1 MPRSNQLS
9 YIAKRHPK
17 AARETAPVCGAGIIV
32 AARKP
37 VKDARAAACSPTMRP
52 LWQSDPIMHP
62 HPIPDRGLVIDDT
75 AVIPEWIDYNGH
87 MNVAY
92 YIKAFEIGIDSYK
105 AVVGLTLDYIERTGQ
120 STVALEAH
128 VTYQQEAHLDERLRI
143 ETRIL
148 ACDGKRVHV
157 YQEIYRDSTLLATQ
171 ETLAI
176 SFDTSARRTCP
187 FEPAIAANYQRL
199 VEAQAAQPRPRWVGR
214 AISIK
219 ARRPQG

>member
-1 MPRSNQLS
+1 
-9 YIAKRHPK
+9 
-17 AARETAPVCGAGIIV
+17 
-32 AARKP
+32 
-37 VKDARAAACSPTMRP
+37 MR
-52 LWQSDPIMHP
+52 P
-62 HPIPDRGLVIDDT
+62 HPIPERGLVIDET

-105 AVVGLTLDYIERTGQ
+105 AVVGMTLDYIERTGR
-120 STVALEAH
+120 STVALESH
-128 VTYQQEAHLDERLRI
+128 ITYQQEAHLGERLRI

-148 ACDGKRVHV
+148 DCDGKRVHV

-176 SFDTSARRTCP
+176 SFDTRARRTSP
-187 FEPAIAANYQRL
+187 FEPAIAENYRHL
-199 VEAQAAQPRPRWVGR
+199 VEAQAAQTRPPWVGR
-214 AISIK
+214 AISIS

>member
-1 MPRSNQLS
+1 
-9 YIAKRHPK
+9 
-17 AARETAPVCGAGIIV
+17 
-32 AARKP
+32 
-37 VKDARAAACSPTMRP
+37 
-52 LWQSDPIMHP
+52 MHP
-62 HPIPDRGLVIDDT
+62 HPIPERGLVIEET

-92 YIKAFEIGIDSYK
+92 YIMAFEIGIDSYK

-120 STVALEAH
+120 STVALESH
-128 VTYQQEAHLDERLRI
+128 VTYQREAHLDERLRI

-157 YQEIYRDSTLLATQ
+157 YQEIYRDTTLLATQ
-171 ETLAI
+171 ETLAV
-176 SFDTSARRTCP
+176 SFDTGARRTCP

-199 VEAQAAQPRPRWVGR
+199 VEAQAAQPQPLWVGR
-214 AISIK
+214 AISIR

>member
-1 MPRSNQLS
+1 M
-9 YIAKRHPK
+9 
-17 AARETAPVCGAGIIV
+17 REAVPHSGPGIIV
-32 AARKP
+32 AGPRP
-37 VKDARAAACSPTMRP
+37 VKDARAASLSLTMAPPT
-52 LWQSDPIMHP
+52 QAGQTMHP
-62 HPIPDRGLVIDDT
+62 NPIPDRGLVIDET

-105 AVVGLTLDYIERTGQ
+105 AVVGMTLDYIERTGR
-120 STVALEAH
+120 STVALESH
-128 VTYQQEAHLDERLRI
+128 VTYQQEAHLGERLRI

-157 YQEIYRDSTLLATQ
+157 YQEIYRDGTLLATQ

-176 SFDTSARRTCP
+176 SFDTGARRTSP

-199 VEAQAAQPRPRWVGR
+199 VAAQAPQPRPPWVGR